1 MASNPSNHFSP
12 QAVRIKILSLLKS
25 ALDASDFKRL
35 VVIPPASDLNL
46 KKHD

>member
-25 ALDASDFKRL
+25 ALDSDFNLL
-35 VVIPPASDLNL
+35 VVIPPASDLNS
-46 KKHD
+46 KRHG